1 MILKSHCLRQCS
13 LMTDN
18 DFQLQPRLRLIT
30 TLKKQ
35 TMTNNDH
42 NNDLI
47 IPDSGMDMGIRN
59 FV

>member
-1 MILKSHCLRQCS
+1 
-13 LMTDN
+13 MTDN